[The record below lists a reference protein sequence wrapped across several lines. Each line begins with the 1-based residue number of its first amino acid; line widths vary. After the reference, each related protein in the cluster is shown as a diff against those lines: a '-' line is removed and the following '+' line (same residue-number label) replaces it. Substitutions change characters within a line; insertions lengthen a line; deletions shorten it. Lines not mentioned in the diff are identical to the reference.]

1 MISIEEFLVGF
12 FDGIDKYISKEYVN
26 GENRFVRRRKAD
38 QKSHTMFILSQRG
51 CNNYIEC
58 NRFFTCFLKKDFET
72 ISSQAIGKQRIYLH
86 PDVFIDMYEDFIDE
100 FYQEI
105 DVFSKYKG
113 YMVCA
118 CDGSIFDLPN
128 VKLTREEFPLG
139 DENLLKEKR
148 TRARASCMLDVKTN
162 HILTSKICET
172 TINEINLAI
181 EHLNNMKERFN
192 IRNLITIYDRAYA
205 SIKLMIKTTY
215 DGSKFL
221 IRLPK
226 NVFNYQ
232 IERMKSNDEIIEIN
246 LTNSRLKTLEDEKLK
261 KFASELGR
269 LKIRIALVD
278 IGNEEPEIYS
288 NIIYQKMNSKQK
300 N

>member
-1 MISIEEFLVGF
+1 
-12 FDGIDKYISKEYVN
+12 
-26 GENRFVRRRKAD
+26 
-38 QKSHTMFILSQRG
+38 
-51 CNNYIEC
+51 
-58 NRFFTCFLKKDFET
+58 
-72 ISSQAIGKQRIYLH
+72 
-86 PDVFIDMYEDFIDE
+86 
-100 FYQEI
+100 
-105 DVFSKYKG
+105 
-113 YMVCA
+113 
-118 CDGSIFDLPN
+118 
-128 VKLTREEFPLG
+128 
-139 DENLLKEKR
+139 
-148 TRARASCMLDVKTN
+148 
-162 HILTSKICET
+162 
-172 TINEINLAI
+172 
-181 EHLNNMKERFN
+181 
-192 IRNLITIYDRAYA
+192 
-205 SIKLMIKTTY
+205 MIKTTY